1 MSRGC
6 VITQFL
12 SRNFQSCHPATLVF
26 DPATKVC
33 NWATAP
39 GMAERCEAAKAE
51 EAAEAAEADNE
62 IPALELGHGNVKLFL
77 N

>member
-6 VITQFL
+6 VIPQFL
-12 SRNFQSCHPATLVF
+12 SRTLQSCHPATLVF

-39 GMAERCEAAKAE
+39 GMAERCEAA
-51 EAAEAAEADNE
+51 EAGEAAEADNE
-62 IPALELGHGNVKLFL
+62 ISALELGHENVKLFL

>member
-1 MSRGC
+1 MQPP
-6 VITQFL
+6 ITL
-12 SRNFQSCHPATLVF
+12 QSCHPATLVF

-39 GMAERCEAAKAE
+39 GMAERCEAAGAAE
-51 EAAEAAEADNE
+51 EAEEADNE